1 MIVFDINDL
10 SEIDLASVPL
20 SQLQHRGGTFHST
33 KRGERGRVGVQTTF
47 GDILESV
54 WREAVERVALRD
66 YESWLVDALEEWST
80 KLAFISSRGEAR
92 KYALELY
99 SSRIFDNK
107 QWVDYTEFN
116 RKYRPDVVKD
126 EQFLTVMAECCKQPG
141 EMTRERYEDGYAT
154 CPICGRAAEV
164 TLINTEDKEQTNG

>member
-1 MIVFDINDL
+1 MIIFDINDL
-10 SEIDLASVPL
+10 SEIDLANVPL
-20 SQLQHRGGTFHST
+20 SQLQHRGGTYHCAK
-33 KRGERGRVGVQTTF
+33 KRERGRIGVQTDL

-80 KLAFISSRGEAR
+80 KLAFIASRGEAR

-99 SSRIFDNK
+99 SSGIFDNK
-107 QWVDYTEFN
+107 QWVDYIAFN

-126 EQFLTVMAECCKQPG
+126 ERFLTVMAECCKQPG
-141 EMTRERYEDGYAT
+141 EMTHERYEVGNTT

-164 TLINTEDKEQTNG
+164 TITNNEMKE